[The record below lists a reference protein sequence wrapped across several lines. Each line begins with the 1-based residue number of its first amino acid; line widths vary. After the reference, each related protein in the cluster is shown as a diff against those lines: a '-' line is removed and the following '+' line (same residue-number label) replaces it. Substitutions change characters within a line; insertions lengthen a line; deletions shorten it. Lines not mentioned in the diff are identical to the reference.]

1 MARRSG
7 KRQARR
13 SGGGGL
19 PGWVFAIGG
28 LLVGLA
34 VAGGWYLH
42 RGGDVDDLLPRPNP
56 EARAPAPPEEPVAQ
70 DAPAPRKPK
79 YEFYDVL
86 RENEAVF
93 PDAELNA
100 QAAAEAEAE
109 AEAARTGIDPAG
121 AAAAVGED
129 GPDAT
134 PEAPP
139 AEPAGPRYLI
149 QAGAFRSLADADAVK
164 ARIALTGE
172 IARVEP
178 AQVDGGTIYR
188 VRLGPYANA
197 GALAAAKQA
206 LAGHGIDAVAIRAQ

>member
-13 SGGGGL
+13 SGGGGI
-19 PGWVFAIGG
+19 PGWLFAIGG

-34 VAGGWYLH
+34 VAGAWYLH
-42 RGGDVDDLLPRPNP
+42 RGGDVDDLLPKPNP

-100 QAAAEAEAE
+100 QAAAEAEA
-109 AEAARTGIDPAG
+109 ARTGADPA
-121 AAAAVGED
+121 AAGPAVDET
-129 GPDAT
+129 GPEPV

-139 AEPAGPRYLI
+139 AETAGPRYLI
-149 QAGAFRSLADADAVK
+149 QAGAFRSLADADAIK

-172 IARVEP
+172 IARVES

-188 VRLGPYANA
+188 VRLGPYPNA

-206 LAGHGIDAVAIRAQ
+206 LASHGIDAVAIRAQ

>member
-1 MARRSG
+1 MARRTG
-7 KRQARR
+7 RKQARR
-13 SGGGGL
+13 SGGGGT

-28 LLVGLA
+28 LVVGLA

-42 RGGDVDDLLPRPNP
+42 RGGTVDDLMPRPNP
-56 EARAPAPPEEPVAQ
+56 DARAPAPPEEPVAQ

-100 QAAAEAEAE
+100 QAAAEAEAARAGADAPASPATDATALE
-109 AEAARTGIDPAG
+109 PDAAAPAAEAS
-121 AAAAVGED
+121 
-129 GPDAT
+129 
-134 PEAPP
+134 
-139 AEPAGPRYLI
+139 GPRYLI

-172 IARVEP
+172 IARVES

-188 VRLGPYANA
+188 VRLGPYPNA
-197 GALAAAKQA
+197 GALATAKQA
-206 LAGHGIDAVAIRAQ
+206 LASHGIDAVAIRAQ

>member
-7 KRQARR
+7 RKQARR
-13 SGGGGL
+13 SGGGGT
-19 PGWVFAIGG
+19 PGWVFASGG
-28 LLVGLA
+28 LVVGRA

-42 RGGDVDDLLPRPNP
+42 RGGKVDDLMPRPNP
-56 EARAPAPPEEPVAQ
+56 DARAPAPPEEPVAQ

-86 RENEAVF
+86 RENEHVF

-100 QAAAEAEAE
+100 QAAAEAEA
-109 AEAARTGIDPAG
+109 ARTGGDAPATP
-121 AAAAVGED
+121 A
-129 GPDAT
+129 PDASVSE
-134 PEAPP
+134 PDDAVPAVEAP
-139 AEPAGPRYLI
+139 GPRYLI
-149 QAGAFRSLADADAVK
+149 QAGAFRSLADADAIK

-188 VRLGPYANA
+188 VRLGPYPNA

-206 LAGHGIDAVAIRAQ
+206 LASHGIEAVAIRAQ